1 MDGILDRLFPQPQYV
16 SGLLGDESQIALQQ
30 ARQQGLLG
38 LAAGLLQAGGPSRQ
52 RTNIGQAI
60 GAGLQAGQQAYRGAL
75 SEQIQ
80 GQQMALKLAEQQRL
94 QQQQRAL
101 QGIMPQ
107 LMTTERQQALTTGA
121 QAADP
126 LAALIQS
133 AEAGTLDRPV
143 LNQQALSL
151 ARSFLSPKDFKDL
164 VEGLTK
170 QQELAAGPREE
181 YSTTPQTMLVNNRP
195 TSVLFSKSGG
205 MRVLDVQPLPSE
217 EKIDTN
223 SEILFRDKVTG
234 RITSRLNKTL
244 SPGEAR
250 LLDLREREFQR
261 GGYDIL
267 QTQEG
272 YVYAPTTPGAVAQPV
287 TTAGGA
293 PVLPMGA
300 DKPPTEGQAKAAS
313 FLGVMRGASSVFDQP
328 LVDPAGK
335 PVVDASG
342 QQITA
347 EMAYSTP
354 NLLQS
359 AAGSVPWVGQ
369 TLERLG
375 SSENRQRVLQ
385 AQQAWVR
392 AKLRKESGAVIG
404 ADEMADEIKTFFPQY
419 GDKPETIR
427 QKALLRQQA
436 ESGLVVEAGPAA
448 RLIQTAPGAQITP
461 PARVQRQ
468 ARPQVELRYNPQT
481 RRIEEA
487 Q

>member
-1 MDGILDRLFPQPQYV
+1 MEEILNRLFPQPQYV

-80 GQQMALKLAEQQRL
+80 GQQMAMKLAEQQRL

-107 LMTTERQQALTTGA
+107 LMTTGLQQAER
-121 QAADP
+121 AADP
-126 LAALIQS
+126 IGALLQTI
-133 AEAGTLDRPV
+133 EAGTTNQPM
-143 LNQQALSL
+143 LNQQALNL

>member
-1 MDGILDRLFPQPQYV
+1 MEEILNRLFPQPQYV

-52 RTNIGQAI
+52 RTDIGQAI

-80 GQQMALKLAEQQRL
+80 GQQMAMKLAEQQKL

-107 LMTTERQQALTTGA
+107 LMTTGVQQAER
-121 QAADP
+121 AADP
-126 LAALIQS
+126 IGALLQTI
-133 AEAGTLDRPV
+133 EAGTTNQPM
-143 LNQQALSL
+143 LNQQALNL

-164 VEGLTK
+164 VEGLSK
-170 QQELAAGPREE
+170 QQELVTGPREE

-205 MRVLDVQPLPSE
+205 MRIVDAAPLPSE
-217 EKIDTN
+217 EKVDTG
-223 SEILFRDKVTG
+223 SEILFRDKTTG
-234 RITSRLNKTL
+234 RIMSRINKTL
-244 SPGEAR
+244 TPGETR

-267 QTQEG
+267 QTADG
-272 YVYAPTTPGAVAQPV
+272 FVYAPTTPGAAAQPV
-287 TTAGGA
+287 TGVGGA
-293 PVLPMGA
+293 AVMPMGA
-300 DKPPTEGQAKAAS
+300 DKPPTEGQAKAAN
-313 FLGVMRGASSVFDQP
+313 FLGVMRGASSVFNQP

-448 RLIQTAPGAQITP
+448 RLIQSAPGAQITP

>member
-1 MDGILDRLFPQPQYV
+1 MEEILNRLFPQPQYV

-38 LAAGLLQAGGPSRQ
+38 LASGLLQAGGPSRQ

-107 LMTTERQQALTTGA
+107 LMTTGLQQAER
-121 QAADP
+121 AADP
-126 LAALIQS
+126 IGALLQTI
-133 AEAGTLDRPV
+133 EAGTTNQPM
-143 LNQQALSL
+143 LNQQALNL

-170 QQELAAGPREE
+170 QQELVTGPREE

-205 MRVLDVQPLPSE
+205 MRIVDAAPLPSE
-217 EKIDTN
+217 EKVDTG
-223 SEILFRDKVTG
+223 SEILFRDKTTG
-234 RITSRLNKTL
+234 RIMSRINKTL
-244 SPGEAR
+244 PPGETR
-250 LLDLREREFQR
+250 LLDLREREFAR

-267 QTQEG
+267 STPEG
-272 YVYAPTTPGAVAQPV
+272 FVYAPTTPGAAAQPV

-300 DKPPTEGQAKAAS
+300 DKPPTEGQAKAAG

-335 PVVDASG
+335 PVVDAEG
-342 QQITA
+342 KQITA
-347 EMAYSTP
+347 EIAYSAP
-354 NLLQS
+354 NILQS
-359 AAGSVPWVGQ
+359 TAGAVPWVGQ

-385 AQQAWVR
+385 AQEAWVR
-392 AKLRKESGAVIG
+392 AKLRKESGAAIG
-404 ADEMADEIKTFFPQY
+404 VDEMANEIKTFFPQY

-427 QKALLRQQA
+427 QKALLRKQA
-436 ESGLVVEAGPAA
+436 EAGFEIEAGPAA
-448 RLIQTAPGAQITP
+448 RLIQSALGAQITP
-461 PARVQRQ
+461 PARIQRQ